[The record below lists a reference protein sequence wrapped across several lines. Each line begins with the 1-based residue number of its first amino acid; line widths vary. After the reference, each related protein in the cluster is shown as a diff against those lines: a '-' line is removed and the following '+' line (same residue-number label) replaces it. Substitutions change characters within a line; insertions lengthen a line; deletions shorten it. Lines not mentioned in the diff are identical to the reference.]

1 MKRRNRLAI
10 DLSPADQAALTANIE
25 RWRLD
30 PVGFVHDVFAAGWEA
45 AHPGKKFELEKWH
58 IKGLKALVGPRPR
71 VAAKAAKGVGKTAFL
86 SWVGWWFLLCFPHA
100 KGAATSVTGDNL
112 DTGLWT
118 ELAVWMGFSPLLE
131 QLFEHT
137 ATAVKARHHPKT
149 WKLSHRTFAVDAE
162 AGKQNESMAGLHA
175 DHVFVLID
183 EAGAVPVGV
192 FRAAEGIFN
201 DKNAH
206 PLLVAVGNAND
217 IDGPLGIICTQ
228 EAERWALV
236 EITGDPDDPDR
247 CTRVDINEA
256 REQIRL
262 HSRNDPVV
270 RVNILGKFPL
280 RGSNK
285 LLGTDEVSD
294 AMKRDSPERVWVDDP
309 VIFGL
314 DAALDGDDSNVLAK
328 RQGTMSWSKPEW
340 IWRNVKPRQLADM
353 IGVILDKNPGY
364 GALFI
369 DITGGWGNAVMLRL
383 EDLRYP
389 NIIGVDFGA
398 PALDP
403 QFANRRA
410 EMHFLMADWVKGF
423 GCLTKDE
430 FLRAELCA
438 PGYGSTT
445 KGGHTVRIV
454 EPKKDIKARL
464 GRSPDKSDALA
475 LTFAAPVFKQDPLT
489 QHAFR
494 GGTKSGKPF
503 NPYAHMR
510 GER

>member
-1 MKRRNRLAI
+1 MKSNRIAI
-10 DLSPADQAALTANIE
+10 DLTAADQAQLTSNIA

-30 PVGFVHDVFAAGWEA
+30 PVAYVNEVFAAGWEA

-58 IKGLKALVGPRPR
+58 SKALSALIGKSPRI
-71 VAAKAAKGVGKTAFL
+71 AAKAAKGVGKTAFL
-86 SWVGWWFLLCFPHA
+86 AWVGLWFVTCFPHA
-100 KGAATSVTGDNL
+100 KAAATSVTGDNL

-118 ELAVWMGFSPLLE
+118 ELAVWMGFSPLLLT
-131 QLFEHT
+131 LFEHT
-137 ATAVKARHHPKT
+137 ATELRARHHPKT
-149 WKLSHRTFAVDAE
+149 WKLSRRTFAVDAE
-162 AGKQNESMAGLHA
+162 AGKQSESMAGLHA
-175 DHVFVLID
+175 DHVLVLID

-201 DKNAH
+201 DTNAH
-206 PLLVAVGNAND
+206 ALLVAVGNAND

-228 EAERWALV
+228 EAERWSLI

-262 HSRNDPVV
+262 HTRNDPVV
-270 RVNILGKFPL
+270 RVNILGLFPL

-285 LLGTDEVSD
+285 LLGSDEVAA
-294 AMKRDSPERVWVDDP
+294 AMRRDSPKREWNDDP

-328 RQGTMSWSKPEW
+328 RQGTMSWLKAEW
-340 IWRNVKPRQLADM
+340 QWRNVKPRQLADM
-353 IGVILDKNPGY
+353 LGVILNKHQGY

-369 DITGGWGNAVMLRL
+369 DITGGWGNSVMLRL
-383 EDLRYP
+383 EDLGFP

-398 PALDP
+398 PALDS

-410 EMHFLMADWVKGF
+410 EMHFLMADWVKSF
-423 GCLTKDE
+423 GCLTDDP

-438 PGYGSTT
+438 PSYGTTT

-475 LTFAAPVFKQDPLT
+475 LTFAAPVFKQDPNEK
-489 QHAFR
+489 HAFHGR
-494 GGTKSGKPF
+494 TPGDKPF